1 MQVFLCPQNVYPG
14 SKAEFRPRTHSF
26 SSSSNRPICRRDGPA
41 SHEQPASLGCISPDA
56 LCSLVMTPV
65 FGTLH
70 FFGPSESHDGHKF
83 HSKNR
88 TWDHMAGFLRGNN
101 DTDLSHWLLRGPTRW
116 FQSLSENES
125 MCKWIWCDCISAP
138 LPAVL
143 FDIPSSPLASS
154 RSMSV
159 WNFCHARFH
168 CLCWN
173 MFSAN

>member
-70 FFGPSESHDGHKF
+70 FFGPSESHDGHKL

-88 TWDHMAGFLRGNN
+88 TWDHMAGFLGEVIMTQIWA
-101 DTDLSHWLLRGPTRW
+101 TDYWEIQPDDSSDFQEMKACANGYDVTVIQLLLQHFYLTFPR
-116 FQSLSENES
+116 L
-125 MCKWIWCDCISAP
+125 
-138 LPAVL
+138 
-143 FDIPSSPLASS
+143 
-154 RSMSV
+154 
-159 WNFCHARFH
+159 H
-168 CLCWN
+168 
-173 MFSAN
+173 